1 MTNLSE
7 VRNYLFGK
15 WNIPEGEEGAPILN
29 PATQEVL
36 ARFRNTSTIEL
47 GQAIHAATAAFT
59 AWRNTPAGE
68 RIQPLLRLHKLI
80 LESKEYLAKIITQ
93 ECGKTLNESLG
104 ELTRAVENIEV
115 ACGIPMLSQGVFSED
130 IAHGIDEIM
139 IRQPVGI
146 SAIICPFN
154 FPAMIAF
161 WFAPYALACGNPVI
175 IKPSERVPLTMQA
188 IFELIDQAEFPPGV
202 IQMIQGGRAVAE
214 GLIDHPE
221 VRTISFVGST
231 PVAKQVYSR
240 ATALGKRAQCQG
252 GAKNP
257 IVVMPDAD
265 PEMTLRILADS
276 AFGCAGQRCLA
287 ASLVLPVGEAQDWL
301 LQSLAEAAK
310 SRRVGNGLLEG
321 IQMGPVIS
329 PQSKARIENLITEGI
344 AEGAEAL
351 VDGRNAVISGYEQ
364 GNFIRPTI
372 LNQIPPEGKLAQTE
386 IFGPVLGVMP
396 MDSLESAIAWINRS
410 AYGNMA
416 CIFTGSG
423 ASARQFRHDAQ
434 AGNIGINIGVAAPM
448 AYFPFSGWKDSFFG
462 DLHGQAMD
470 AVDFFTQKK
479 VVVERW
485 PQTWSRQF

>member
-1 MTNLSE
+1 MSELSE
-7 VRNYLFGK
+7 IRNYLYGR
-15 WNIPEGEEGAPILN
+15 WSTPEGEVGAPILN
-29 PATQEVL
+29 PATQDLL
-36 ARFRNTSTIEL
+36 AEFRNTSKTEL
-47 GQAIHAATAAFT
+47 NQAIHSAAAAFPE
-59 AWRNTPAGE
+59 WRNTPVGE
-68 RIQPLLRLHKLI
+68 RIQPLFRLHMLI
-80 LESKEYLAKIITQ
+80 QENKEHLAKIITQ

-115 ACGIPMLSQGVFSED
+115 ACGMPMLSQGVFSEN
-130 IAHGIDEIM
+130 IAGGIDEIM

-188 IFELIDQAEFPPGV
+188 IFELIDQAGFPPGT
-202 IQMIQGGRAVAE
+202 IQMVHGGGAVAE

-231 PVAKQVYSR
+231 PVARKVYSR

-287 ASLVLPVGEAQDWL
+287 ASLILPVGEAQDWL
-301 LQSLAEAAK
+301 LQSLAVAAK

-329 PQSKARIENLITEGI
+329 PKSKVRIENLIAEGI
-344 AEGAEAL
+344 SEGAEAL
-351 VDGRNAVISGYEQ
+351 VDGRNVVISGYEQ

-372 LNQIPPEGKLAQTE
+372 LTQIPPEGKLAQTE

-434 AGNIGINIGVAAPM
+434 AGNIGINIGIAAPM

-470 AVDFFTQKK
+470 AVNFFTQKK

>member
-1 MTNLSE
+1 MVG
-7 VRNYLFGK
+7 VRNYLNGK
-15 WNIPEGEEGAPILN
+15 WQTPQGEGGEPILN

-36 ARFRNTSTIEL
+36 AEFHSASRDQLN
-47 GQAIHAATAAFT
+47 QAAQAAAKALP

-68 RIQPLLRLHKLI
+68 RIQPLFRLHRLI
-80 LESKEYLAKIITQ
+80 RENKERIARVITQ
-93 ECGKTLNESLG
+93 ECGKTLKESLG
-104 ELTRAVENIEV
+104 ELTRAIENIEM
-115 ACGIPMLSQGVFSED
+115 ACGIPTLSQGVFSED

-139 IRQPVGI
+139 IRQPVGV

-175 IKPSERVPLTMQA
+175 VKPSERVPLTLQTL
-188 IFELIDQAEFPPGV
+188 FELIDQAGFPPGV
-202 IQMIQGGRAVAE
+202 VQMVQGGREIVEA
-214 GLIDHPE
+214 LIDHPE
-221 VRTISFVGST
+221 VRTLSFVGST
-231 PVAKQVYSR
+231 PVAKAVYAR

-257 IVVMPDAD
+257 VVVMPDAD

-301 LQSLAEAAK
+301 LPGLAEAAEI
-310 SRRVGNGLLEG
+310 RQVGYGLEEG
-321 IQMGPVIS
+321 VQMGPVIS
-329 PQSKARIENLITEGI
+329 PQSKARIENLVAEGLE
-344 AEGAEAL
+344 EGAEAL
-351 VDGRNAVISGYEQ
+351 VDGRNAQIPDYEQ

-372 LNQIPPEGKLAQTE
+372 LNALPPKGKLAKTE
-386 IFGPVLGVMP
+386 IFGPVLGVIP
-396 MDSLESAIAWINRS
+396 MESLEKAIEWVNQS

-423 ASARQFRHDAQ
+423 VSARQFRHDAN
-434 AGNIGINIGVAAPM
+434 AGNIGVNIGVAAPM
-448 AYFPFSGWKDSFFG
+448 AFFPFSGWEDSFFG

-470 AVDFFTQKK
+470 AVEFFTRKK